1 VAGAR
6 DCVEDL
12 LMREA
17 CCAVERHQKFHD
29 RIVQLLESN

>member
-1 VAGAR
+1 MR
-6 DCVEDL
+6 D
-12 LMREA
+12 A

>member
-1 VAGAR
+1 
-6 DCVEDL
+6 
-12 LMREA
+12 MREA